1 MLVDS
6 YGSDNSDDSG
16 DEHNLPPQP
25 NKSTSLSLPL
35 PSHTTKPGSS
45 KLTLAAPKAK
55 KAPKK
60 IAIDL
65 PALPKDD
72 SADHDSDEARPA
84 KKPRTETRGAGSSA
98 LFSRLPAPK
107 LMAPV
112 KPAPERIL
120 GSGKGHGLVFSNTP
134 SQRTQDT
141 SGTLADVDSQPNL
154 DVAEEQSM
162 SLPFTPVS
170 VMKGKA
176 NVSLEESFSHGRVGV
191 RDSATSAAVDLFSL
205 STSHHV
211 PVHFTTPNIST
222 QTLRSL
228 LQPRPPP
235 QKELLAH

>member
-6 YGSDNSDDSG
+6 YGSDNSDSG
-16 DEHNLPPQP
+16 DEYNIPPQP
-25 NKSTSLSLPL
+25 NKSTSFSLPP
-35 PSHTTKPGSS
+35 PSHTSKPGSS
-45 KLTLAAPKAK
+45 KLTLAAPKTK

-72 SADHDSDEARPA
+72 SADRDSDEARPA

-107 LMAPV
+107 LAAPV

-120 GSGKGHGLVFSNTP
+120 GSGKGPGLVFSNTLP
-134 SQRTQDT
+134 QRTQDT
-141 SGTLADVDSQPNL
+141 SGTLADVDSQPSL

-176 NVSLEESFSHGRVGV
+176 NVSLEESFSHGGVGA
-191 RDSATSAAVDLFSL
+191 RSSSTSAAVDLFSL

-211 PVHFTTPNIST
+211 PVHLQH
-222 QTLRSL
+222 QTFLPRLCEAFFSL
-228 LQPRPPP
+228 SLYLKRNR
-235 QKELLAH
+235 